1 MTPRQLPAVDYASLK
16 TATRGL
22 IKAIGTETDAATV
35 TRVAQQHLS
44 RYVST
49 ASDNAEMF
57 APVDI
62 VADLEAECGQPIVTR
77 KLAEFSGHELVPLP
91 EILRDGNGLDQVSG
105 AAVKETGEFLA
116 ALGTA
121 LADGKLGE
129 KEMAAVSSEGREVIA
144 VVWRLI
150 RMAEISDG
158 GQAR

>member
-16 TATRGL
+16 TATRAL
-22 IKAIGTETDAATV
+22 IKVIGTETDAAGV

-49 ASDNAEMF
+49 SPDNAEFF
-57 APVDI
+57 APIDI
-62 VADLEAECGQPIVTR
+62 IADLEAECGQPVVTR
-77 KLAEFSGHELVPLP
+77 KLAELGGHELVPLP
-91 EILRDGNGLDQVSG
+91 ELMRDGSGLDQVSA
-105 AAVKETGEFLA
+105 AAVKEAGEFLA

-129 KEMAAVSSEGREVIA
+129 TELASVSAAGREVIA

-150 RMAEISDG
+150 RLAESQG
-158 GQAR
+158 RQPR